1 MIEAVVFDLDGV
13 LIDSEPVWEQVR
25 HGSRYLS
32 DELGVDLPPEQV
44 GSVVVE
50 RMAARYA
57 QQVPVLPGATD
68 ALRRIA
74 RRWPVALASSSPR
87 ALIDAVLAPAGWSML
102 FSVTVSTE
110 EVGRGKPAPDVY
122 LAAASRLGVA
132 ARSCVAIEDSTNGLR
147 SAAAAGLHLVAIPQT
162 SGPQVTTPC
171 AARRCWAASPNCTPA
186 FSKRSSSSF
195 GYRRGGGSEQSLG
208 RGHGSRRSDAS
219 ASTGCFTPEKTS

>member
-1 MIEAVVFDLDGV
+1 MGMSTPE
-13 LIDSEPVWEQVR
+13 W
-25 HGSRYLS
+25 SRYLS

-57 QQVPVLPGATD
+57 HQVPVLPGATD

-162 SGPQVTTPC
+162 SNPASDDALRGRDGAGQPRRT
-171 AARRCWAASPNCTPA
+171 ARL
-186 FSKRSSSSF
+186 RSRSDRVVVS

-208 RGHGSRRSDAS
+208 RGHGSRRSRCLGVDGMFHS
-219 ASTGCFTPEKTS
+219 